1 MFLRDANPKNLYNK
15 NITNVANFF
24 FIYETGLIVR
34 VSCER
39 DVNGFWCLWV
49 DLLLC
54 YMGLFFFLLNCK
66 FGPRAVA

>member
-1 MFLRDANPKNLYNK
+1 MICYK

-39 DVNGFWCLWV
+39 DVNEGV
-49 DLLLC
+49 E
-54 YMGLFFFLLNCK
+54 YVESEG
-66 FGPRAVA
+66 